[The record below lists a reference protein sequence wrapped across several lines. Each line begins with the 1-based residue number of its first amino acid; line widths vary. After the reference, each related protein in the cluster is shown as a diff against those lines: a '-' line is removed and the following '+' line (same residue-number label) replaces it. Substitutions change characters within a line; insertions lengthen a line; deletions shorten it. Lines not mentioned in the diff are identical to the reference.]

1 MSLMD
6 DLNRAARSVM
16 DFFFPRQCP
25 FCGGI
30 VGRELLCD
38 KCRKT
43 LPYTGER
50 AVVDGRF
57 GSAAAPLYYEGAVR
71 EAVHRL
77 KFKGKLGGLDCFG
90 QLMAEMAAEHFSGA
104 FDAITWVP
112 VSRERLR
119 KRGYD
124 QARLLAASVC
134 VDWHVA
140 PQETLRKTVDNPAQ
154 SGLSDAAERR
164 ANVLGVY
171 EAVHPEEIR
180 GKRFLLIDDVLTTG
194 STLAECARVLR
205 EAGAADVLCLTL
217 AMTRGKK

>member
-43 LPYTGER
+43 LPYTGEH

-90 QLMAEMAAEHFSGA
+90 HHMGTRQ
-104 FDAITWVP
+104 P
-112 VSRERLR
+112 R
-119 KRGYD
+119 
-124 QARLLAASVC
+124 
-134 VDWHVA
+134 A
-140 PQETLRKTVDNPAQ
+140 PA
-154 SGLSDAAERR
+154 
-164 ANVLGVY
+164 
-171 EAVHPEEIR
+171 
-180 GKRFLLIDDVLTTG
+180 
-194 STLAECARVLR
+194 
-205 EAGAADVLCLTL
+205 
-217 AMTRGKK
+217 

>member
-1 MSLMD
+1 MSVNDRLD
-6 DLNRAARSVM
+6 RLQRDLL
-16 DFFFPRQCP
+16 DFFFPRHCP
-25 FCGGI
+25 FCGRI
-30 VGRELLCD
+30 VGKELLCGTCE
-38 KCRKT
+38 KA
-43 LPYTGER
+43 LPYCREVRTGSF
-50 AVVDGRF
+50 GRC
-57 GSAAAPLYYEGAVR
+57 AAPLYYEGAVR
-71 EAVHRL
+71 EAIL
-77 KFKGKLGGLDCFG
+77 AFKFKGKLGAMDCFG
-90 QLMAEMAAEHFSGA
+90 RMMAETAAEHFSGA

-171 EAVHPEEIR
+171 EAVHPDEIR

>member
-1 MSLMD
+1 MSALD
-6 DLNRAARSVM
+6 AILSLL
-16 DFFFPRQCP
+16 FPPRCA
-25 FCGGI
+25 FCGKSG
-30 VGRELLCD
+30 VRGVCPECE
-38 KCRKT
+38 KS
-43 LPYTGER
+43 LPYCKTPLHER
-50 AVVDGRF
+50 PEIGACL
-57 GSAAAPLYYEGAVR
+57 APLKYEGAVR

-90 QLMAEMAAEHFSGA
+90 QLMAETAAEHFSGA

>member
-38 KCRKT
+38 KCCKT
-43 LPYTGER
+43 LPYTGEH

-90 QLMAEMAAEHFSGA
+90 QLMAETAAEHFSGA
-104 FDAITWVP
+104 FDAIMGTRQP
-112 VSRERLR
+112 R
-119 KRGYD
+119 
-124 QARLLAASVC
+124 
-134 VDWHVA
+134 A
-140 PQETLRKTVDNPAQ
+140 PA
-154 SGLSDAAERR
+154 
-164 ANVLGVY
+164 
-171 EAVHPEEIR
+171 
-180 GKRFLLIDDVLTTG
+180 
-194 STLAECARVLR
+194 
-205 EAGAADVLCLTL
+205 
-217 AMTRGKK
+217 

>member
-43 LPYTGER
+43 LPYTGEH

-90 QLMAEMAAEHFSGA
+90 QLMAETAAEHFSGA

-119 KRGYD
+119 RRGYD

-154 SGLSDAAERR
+154 SGL
-164 ANVLGVY
+164 
-171 EAVHPEEIR
+171 
-180 GKRFLLIDDVLTTG
+180 
-194 STLAECARVLR
+194 
-205 EAGAADVLCLTL
+205 
-217 AMTRGKK
+217 

>member
-6 DLNRAARSVM
+6 DLNRATRSVM
-16 DFFFPRQCP
+16 DFFFPRHCP

-30 VGRELLCD
+30 VGKELLCSG
-38 KCRKT
+38 CRGS
-43 LPYTGER
+43 LPYTREH
-50 AVVDGRF
+50 AVTEGRF
-57 GSAAAPLYYEGAVR
+57 GTAAAPLYYEGSVR
-71 EAVHRL
+71 EAIHRL

-90 QLMAEMAAEHFSGA
+90 QMMAETAAEHFSGA

-112 VSRERLR
+112 VSHERLR
-119 KRGYD
+119 QRGYD

-134 VDWHVA
+134 VDWHVT
-140 PQETLRKTVDNPAQ
+140 PQETLRKTTDNPAQ
-154 SGLSDAAERR
+154 SGLADAAARR

-171 EAVHPEEIR
+171 EAVHPEQIR
-180 GKRFLLIDDVLTTG
+180 GRRFLLIDDVLTTG

>member
-43 LPYTGER
+43 LPYTGEH

-90 QLMAEMAAEHFSGA
+90 QLMAETAAEHFSGA
-104 FDAITWVP
+104 FDTITWVP

-140 PQETLRKTVDNPAQ
+140 TPPSPAFRMRP
-154 SGLSDAAERR
+154 SAARTSSACTRPCIRR
-164 ANVLGVY
+164 RS
-171 EAVHPEEIR
+171 AVSASCSS
-180 GKRFLLIDDVLTTG
+180 TTC
-194 STLAECARVLR
+194 SQPARRSPSAPASCARRVR
-205 EAGAADVLCLTL
+205 QTCCA
-217 AMTRGKK
+217 

>member
-43 LPYTGER
+43 LPYTGEH

-57 GSAAAPLYYEGAVR
+57 GSA
-71 EAVHRL
+71 
-77 KFKGKLGGLDCFG
+77 KGKLGGLDCFG
-90 QLMAEMAAEHFSGA
+90 QLMAETAAEHFSGA

-112 VSRERLR
+112 VSCERLR

>member
-71 EAVHRL
+71 EPYTA
-77 KFKGKLGGLDCFG
+77 
-90 QLMAEMAAEHFSGA
+90 
-104 FDAITWVP
+104 
-112 VSRERLR
+112 
-119 KRGYD
+119 
-124 QARLLAASVC
+124 
-134 VDWHVA
+134 
-140 PQETLRKTVDNPAQ
+140 
-154 SGLSDAAERR
+154 
-164 ANVLGVY
+164 
-171 EAVHPEEIR
+171 
-180 GKRFLLIDDVLTTG
+180 
-194 STLAECARVLR
+194 
-205 EAGAADVLCLTL
+205 
-217 AMTRGKK
+217 

>member
-43 LPYTGER
+43 LPYSGEH

-90 QLMAEMAAEHFSGA
+90 QLMAETAAEHFSGA

-124 QARLLAASVC
+124 QARLLAARTSSACTRPCIRRRSAVSASC
-134 VDWHVA
+134 SSTTCSQPARRSPSA
-140 PQETLRKTVDNPAQ
+140 PA
-154 SGLSDAAERR
+154 S
-164 ANVLGVY
+164 
-171 EAVHPEEIR
+171 
-180 GKRFLLIDDVLTTG
+180 
-194 STLAECARVLR
+194 CARRVR
-205 EAGAADVLCLTL
+205 QTCCA
-217 AMTRGKK
+217 

>member
-90 QLMAEMAAEHFSGA
+90 QLMAETAAEHFSGA

-154 SGLSDAAERR
+154 SGLSDTACTRPCIRR
-164 ANVLGVY
+164 RS
-171 EAVHPEEIR
+171 AVSASCSS
-180 GKRFLLIDDVLTTG
+180 TTC
-194 STLAECARVLR
+194 SQPARRSPSAPASCARRVR
-205 EAGAADVLCLTL
+205 QTCCA
-217 AMTRGKK
+217 